1 MNLIEWIDFVTS
13 IRKKHLLDNLQVSY
27 YKFSDLFNF
36 FYSMFLWD
44 LLEQHGSLRVNFLC
58 NLEIFILQKNE
69 FDNLMHSC
77 YSNFLSD
84 NFLEDNSE
92 NFLWDSKIIN
102 LLQEKVCFS
111 NSKNRL
117 CCCTLTY
124 VNSLTSVCRLT
135 STVQKN

>member
-27 YKFSDLFNF
+27 KISDLFNF
-36 FYSMFLWD
+36 FPHAMFIWD
-44 LLEQHGSLRVNFLC
+44 LLEKHGSLHMNFLC

-84 NFLEDNSE
+84 NFLEDSTE
-92 NFLWDSKIIN
+92 NFLWDSKIIH

-124 VNSLTSVCRLT
+124 VNSLISMCRLT

>member
-84 NFLEDNSE
+84 NFLEDSTE

-124 VNSLTSVCRLT
+124 VNSLTS
-135 STVQKN
+135 TVQKN